1 MAVLILSK
9 VKGQTQEGYDR
20 VRQAVEASIKKS
32 PGFILHYAYPA
43 EDSWIITEVWH
54 SKKEADDWFGMNV
67 VPNLPAGIHPKRT
80 YQDIQSIILPE
91 ALNVL

>member
-20 VRQAVEASIKKS
+20 VRQAVEPSIKRS
-32 PGFILHYAYPA
+32 SGFILHYAYPA
-43 EDSWIITEVWH
+43 EDGWVITELWH
-54 SKKEADDWFGMNV
+54 SKKEADDWFGKYV

-80 YQDIQSIILPE
+80 YQDIQSIIRPE
-91 ALNVL
+91 GLNVL